1 MTTSTPQHFSDH
13 LEIQQVLQLYASA
26 LDKKQWVALDN
37 VFTED
42 AVADFIGLG
51 SFAGR
56 QNITD
61 FVKAVLVQCSVT
73 QHLLGNINVVVN
85 GDEAHTT
92 CYLSALHVGLGD
104 YATQTLTVWGEYSD
118 KLVRTANGWRIDHRT
133 LTTMHASG
141 DVGLK

>member
-1 MTTSTPQHFSDH
+1 MTTSTSQHFSDH

-56 QNITD
+56 QNIAD

-73 QHLLGNINVVVN
+73 QHLLGNINIVVN